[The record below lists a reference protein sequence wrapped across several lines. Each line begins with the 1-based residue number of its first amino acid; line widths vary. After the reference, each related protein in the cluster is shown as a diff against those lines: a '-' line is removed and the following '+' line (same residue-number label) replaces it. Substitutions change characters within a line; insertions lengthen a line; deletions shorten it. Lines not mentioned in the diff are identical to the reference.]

1 MAYGMGKGGG
11 KDSSGPGGLGA
22 SGGGGRSKGLM
33 QKTGISV
40 SPSKTAISRQA
51 KNAAMYDA
59 FDPKGQYDHNPH
71 LDSFEPGAY
80 NLGTINPEMAYKHGL
95 ITEQEYDEAIAVMNS
110 NMPTGK
116 NYDIEAHSKDNM
128 PNVYDAGQTNTNT
141 GYQKMS
147 AMKGINVSPKGRN
160 VGHRGLPT
168 DKSEIMDDPLIKASL
183 DYIRTAS
190 KMEDSTETAIK
201 QIEALRKDT
210 LRKVEY

>member
-11 KDSSGPGGLGA
+11 ADSSGPGGLGA
-22 SGGGGRSKGLM
+22 SGGGDRSKGFM
-33 QKTGISV
+33 EKTGISV
-40 SPSKTAISRQA
+40 SPSKTAINKQA
-51 KNAAMYDA
+51 QMEAMYDA

-71 LDSFEPGAY
+71 LDSFEPGTHNVGNLNYEQAY
-80 NLGTINPEMAYKHGL
+80 RQGL
-95 ITEQEYDEAIAVMNS
+95 ISQKEYNYHNMVTNQ
-110 NMPTGK
+110 NMPIGK
-116 NYDIEAHSKDNM
+116 NYDIEAHKNNM
-128 PNVYDAGQTNTNT
+128 PTIDDVDQTNT

-147 AMKGINVSPKGRN
+147 AMKGVNVSPKGRN
-160 VGHRGLPT
+160 VGYRGLPK
-168 DKSEIMDDPLIKASL
+168 DKSETMDDPLIKASL